1 MLFREVVVGII
12 VCLIKRRDN
21 CRLVYSIEDSCVI
34 YVFWDTISLSHV
46 FRNGSLIQQLKPT
59 NYQIVN

>member
-21 CRLVYSIEDSCVI
+21 CRLVYSIEDSCVM
-34 YVFWDTISLSHV
+34 YVFWDTISLSLT
-46 FRNGSLIQQLKPT
+46 FSETDL
-59 NYQIVN
+59 

>member
-34 YVFWDTISLSHV
+34 YVFGTRSLSLT
-46 FRNGSLIQQLKPT
+46 FSETDL
-59 NYQIVN
+59 